1 MRRSFNIKNPI
12 IVLLTLAVETA
23 ITYFAAT
30 KFSVRFIELMF
41 FAGLLFSVVTFY
53 FSSSGG
59 KISELHS
66 SQISGQT
73 GLIQKKEPF
82 VFKKGPIFIGSALF
96 LLVGLILFILLISG
110 VILPAGA
117 S

>member
-1 MRRSFNIKNPI
+1 MKIKNI
-12 IVLLTLAVETA
+12 IIILLTLAVEVA

-41 FAGLLFSVVTFY
+41 FSGLLFASMTFY

-59 KISELHS
+59 KISEFHM
-66 SQISGQT
+66 SQLSGQT

-82 VFKKGPIFIGSALF
+82 VFKKGPIFTGSALF
-96 LLVGLILFILLISG
+96 LLVGLILFILLVSG
-110 VILPAGA
+110 VIPPAGA
-117 S
+117 